1 MPLLANLPLDLTI
14 DQVLL
19 GQGIRPQTI
28 RARRPRLVASAER
41 ALAEGLPL
49 LAPRVVYEQLKILE
63 VRHERILLE
72 NGHVLSGA
80 LVAGQLMSAQ
90 SVVVLLCT
98 VGDAIEKLSLRYL
111 ESDPLHSLALYGVGS
126 AAAEALSAAACR
138 YFGQQAARQG
148 LLTTVLLS
156 PGLEGWPVER
166 GQPEVFRILDAA
178 AIGVE
183 LLPSFLMRP
192 VKSTSLVV
200 GIGKSI
206 DTSSHICDFCSRRYA
221 CAFQDHDTSAGD

>member
-1 MPLLANLPLDLTI
+1 MPLLPDLPLDITI

-19 GQGIRPQTI
+19 GQGADPQVI
-28 RARRPRLVASAER
+28 RARRPRLVAAAER

-49 LAPRVVYEQLKILE
+49 LAPRVAYEQLAVRE

-72 NGHVLSGA
+72 NGHALTGP
-80 LVAGQLMSAQ
+80 LVAGQLMTAEK
-90 SVVVLLCT
+90 VVVLLCT
-98 VGDAIEKLSLRYL
+98 VGDAIEKLSLRTL
-111 ESDPLHSLALYGVGS
+111 ESDPVHSLALYGVGS
-126 AAAEALSAAACR
+126 AAAEALSTAACR
-138 YFGQQAARQG
+138 CFGEQAARQG
-148 LLTTVLLS
+148 LLTTVPLS

-200 GIGKSI
+200 GIGKQV
-206 DTSSHICDFCSRRYA
+206 DTNARICDFCSRRYT
-221 CAFQDHDTSAGD
+221 CAFQEQYKE

>member
-1 MPLLANLPLDLTI
+1 MPLLPDLPLDITI

-19 GQGIRPQTI
+19 GQGADPQVI
-28 RARRPRLVASAER
+28 RARRPRLVAAAER

-49 LAPRVVYEQLKILE
+49 LAPRVVYEQLVVRE

-72 NGHVLSGA
+72 NGHALTGP
-80 LVAGQLMSAQ
+80 LVAGQLMAAQ

-98 VGDAIEKLSLRYL
+98 VGDSIEKLSLRTL
-111 ESDPLHSLALYGVGS
+111 ESDPVHSLALYGVGS
-126 AAAEALSAAACR
+126 AATEALSTAACR
-138 YFGQQAARQG
+138 HFGEQAARQG
-148 LLTTVLLS
+148 LLTTVPLS

-200 GIGKSI
+200 GVGKHI
-206 DTSSHICDFCSRRYA
+206 DTSARICDFCSRRYT
-221 CAFQDHDTSAGD
+221 CAFQEQYKE

>member
-1 MPLLANLPLDLTI
+1 MPLLPDLPLDITI

-19 GQGIRPQTI
+19 GQGADPQVI
-28 RARRPRLVASAER
+28 RARRPRLVAAAER

-49 LAPRVVYEQLKILE
+49 LTPRVAYEQLAVRE

-72 NGHVLSGA
+72 NGQSLSGP
-80 LVAGQLMSAQ
+80 LVAGQLKTAQ
-90 SVVVLLCT
+90 NVVVLLCT
-98 VGDAIEKLSLRYL
+98 VGRAIEELSLRTL

-126 AAAEALSAAACR
+126 AAAEALSTAACR
-138 YFGQQAARQG
+138 YFGEQAVRHG
-148 LLTTVLLS
+148 LLTTVPLS

-166 GQPEVFRILDAA
+166 GQPEIFRILDAA

-183 LLPSFLMRP
+183 LLPSLLMRP

-200 GIGKSI
+200 GMGKQV
-206 DTSSHICDFCSRRYA
+206 DTNARICDFCSRRYT
-221 CAFQDHDTSAGD
+221 CAFQEQYKE

>member
-1 MPLLANLPLDLTI
+1 MPILTDLPIEVTV

-19 GQGIRPQTI
+19 GQGADPQII
-28 RARRPRLVASAER
+28 RARRPKLVTAAER
-41 ALAEGLPL
+41 ALVEGLPL
-49 LAPRVVYEQLKILE
+49 LAPVVAYEQLAVKE

-72 NGHVLSGA
+72 NDAA
-80 LVAGQLMSAQ
+80 LTGPLITQQLMSAQ

-98 VGDAIEKLSLRYL
+98 VGDAIEKLSLRAL
-111 ESDPLHSLALYGVGS
+111 ESDPVHSLALYGVGS
-126 AAAEALSAAACR
+126 AATEALSTAACR
-138 YFGQQAARQG
+138 YFGQQAAEQG
-148 LLTTVLLS
+148 LLTTVPLS

-166 GQPEVFRILDAA
+166 GQPEIFRILDAA

-200 GIGKSI
+200 GVSKHI
-206 DTSSHICDFCSRRYA
+206 DTSAHICDFCSRRYT
-221 CAFQDHDTSAGD
+221 CSFQEQYKE